1 MLVSCEITT
10 EPLSARTHETVLQI
24 EYICMDSQQGSVNN
38 LNMFMLYICS
48 CTNKTLRSCLLQTFL
63 FGFVCYFY
71 RLPNPCFIYGQ
82 QKHVA
87 KFTLGT
93 FLQRVQSNVNEA
105 LQSINAVCS
114 KRLKI
119 NMQILNQM
127 LLKFSLQNCA
137 TTTLAFVQPF

>member
-1 MLVSCEITT
+1 
-10 EPLSARTHETVLQI
+10 
-24 EYICMDSQQGSVNN
+24 
-38 LNMFMLYICS
+38 
-48 CTNKTLRSCLLQTFL
+48 LLFLDCQTP
-63 FGFVCYFY
+63 G
-71 RLPNPCFIYGQ
+71 FIYGQ

-87 KFTLGT
+87 KFTLET

-127 LLKFSLQNCA
+127 LKFSLQNCA
-137 TTTLAFVQPF
+137 TTTIALVQPF

>member
-1 MLVSCEITT
+1 LKFHVI
-10 EPLSARTHETVLQI
+10 Q
-24 EYICMDSQQGSVNN
+24 
-38 LNMFMLYICS
+38 LNF
-48 CTNKTLRSCLLQTFL
+48 NE
-63 FGFVCYFY
+63 
-71 RLPNPCFIYGQ
+71 CFIYGQ

-119 NMQILNQM
+119 NMQILNRKKPHC
-127 LLKFSLQNCA
+127 LLKLRI
-137 TTTLAFVQPF
+137 

>member
-1 MLVSCEITT
+1 LEFLVIFIDC
-10 EPLSARTHETVLQI
+10 
-24 EYICMDSQQGSVNN
+24 
-38 LNMFMLYICS
+38 
-48 CTNKTLRSCLLQTFL
+48 QTP
-63 FGFVCYFY
+63 G
-71 RLPNPCFIYGQ
+71 FIYGQ
-82 QKHVA
+82 HKHVV

-127 LLKFSLQNCA
+127 LKFSLQNCA
-137 TTTLAFVQPF
+137 TTTLALLLLYISGRAFDLVFACLFINVLNIQHLCSEELR